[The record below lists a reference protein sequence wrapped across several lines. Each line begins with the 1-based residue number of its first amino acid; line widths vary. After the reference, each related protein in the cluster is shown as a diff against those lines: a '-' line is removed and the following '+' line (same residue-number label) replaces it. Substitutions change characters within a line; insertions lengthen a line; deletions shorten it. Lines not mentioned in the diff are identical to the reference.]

1 MPSGVTVQSV
11 LDPAGTQAA
20 AIHGLWLLML
30 WTSAA
35 VFVVVLA
42 ATFIAFARGTRRR
55 DAGLPTPPTEPSL
68 TRAVSAA
75 AGATVCIL
83 FGLLAASV
91 WTGRLVAARH
101 NANAVT
107 INVTG
112 HQWWWEIEYD
122 DPVAR
127 HHARLANEIHIPT
140 NRPVVLMVT
149 SRDVIHSL
157 WMPNFQ
163 GKRDL
168 IPGYTTAIAID
179 AARPGVFRAQC
190 AEFCGMQHA
199 HMAMTVVAE
208 ADEQFE
214 AWLNAQRTDAREP
227 QSDAERRGR
236 DLFVGSRCSG
246 CHTVRGTPAR
256 GQVAPD
262 LTHLASR
269 SSVAAGTLPNTPEH
283 LAAWIADPQ
292 AIKPG
297 NQMPAN
303 PMSDADRGA
312 LVAYLRSLR

>member
-30 WTSAA
+30 WTTIA

-42 ATFIAFARGTRRR
+42 LTFVAFVRGTRRH
-55 DAGLPTPPTEPSL
+55 DAGLQTAPTERSL

-83 FGLLAASV
+83 LGLLTASV

-101 NANAVT
+101 ESNAVT

-140 NRPVVLMVT
+140 NRPVVLKVT

-179 AARPGVFRAQC
+179 AVRPGVFRAQC

-246 CHTVRGTPAR
+246 CHTVRGTPAQ